1 MSLYPHLEKLKIGC
15 VQYLNAKPLIFGYGG
30 KVHFDHP
37 SQLAKL
43 LSEGEID
50 VALVPTYELMRAPV
64 YNVADGVSISATG
77 AVYSVFLAYRGD
89 LKDVKTVSLDTASL
103 TSVHL
108 IRCILAEFH
117 GMSPE
122 YVSPE
127 KCADENAAQ
136 LLIGNQA
143 IDFRQMHGAE
153 YHYLDLG
160 EEWMKQTGLPFVFA
174 VWLIR
179 RDVSNGPAAA
189 AELRVLKE
197 QGLCCIPEIVR
208 REKRYDADF
217 ETRYLSHYI
226 RYDLGEAEKA
236 GMAKFRELLSKY
248 GLIPESNQPLV
259 FL

>member
-1 MSLYPHLEKLKIGC
+1 MSPYPHLEKLKIGC
-15 VQYLNAKPLIFGYGG
+15 VQYLNAKPLIFGYEGA
-30 KVHFDHP
+30 VHFDHP
-37 SQLAKL
+37 SRLAKL
-43 LSEGEID
+43 LSEGGID
-50 VALVPTYELMRAPV
+50 VALVPTYELMRKPE
-64 YNVADGVSISATG
+64 YDVADGVAISANG

-103 TSVHL
+103 TSVNL

-122 YVSPE
+122 YVAWE
-127 KCADENAAQ
+127 ICADENAAQ
-136 LLIGNQA
+136 LLFGNQA
-143 IDFRQMHGAE
+143 IDFRQTQGAE

-179 RDVSNGPAAA
+179 RDVENAPAAA
-189 AELRVLKE
+189 CELRKLKE
-197 QGLCCIPEIVR
+197 QGLGCIPEIVR

-226 RYDLGEAEKA
+226 RYDLGGAEKA
-236 GMAKFRELLSKY
+236 GMGKFRELLLKH
-248 GLIPESNQPLV
+248 GLIPESDAPLV
-259 FL
+259 FV